1 MTYITVIG
9 LVAAVCTTISFMPQI
24 YQVYRTKQT
33 RDLSLPTFILLTIGI
48 FLWLVYG
55 VLLKSLPIVL
65 ANTLTLVMCIYVV
78 IMKFKRG

>member
-78 IMKFKRG
+78 IMKIRQG